1 MNFRELNI
9 NLFKNE
15 IIKETDKLVDLRNNI
30 SSNYILAKN
39 DFITIDN
46 YRDCIDTYGEIV
58 SMLESLQD
66 RIIKRNQRR

>member
-9 NLFKNE
+9 NLFENE
-15 IIKETDKLVDLRNNI
+15 IIKETNKLVELRNNI

-46 YRDCIDTYGEIV
+46 YRDCIDTYVEIV

-66 RIIKRNQRR
+66 RIIKRNKRR